1 MNLAAVIDDTSE
13 QKIVTCEHA
22 LRVTSLMETAIRFSE
37 THTVVNFE
45 A

>member
-1 MNLAAVIDDTSE
+1 MDLAAVIDGIAE
-13 QKIVTCEHA
+13 QIVTSEHA